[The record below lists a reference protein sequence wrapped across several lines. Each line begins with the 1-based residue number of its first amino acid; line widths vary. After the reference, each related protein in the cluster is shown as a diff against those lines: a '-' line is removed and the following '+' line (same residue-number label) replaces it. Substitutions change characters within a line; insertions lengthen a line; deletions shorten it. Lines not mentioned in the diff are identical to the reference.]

1 MEKKRL
7 VLFFTALLI
16 FIFLEERHSSAKS
29 DIIQI
34 GVDNANVRSEPA
46 MTASVIGSAKRNE
59 QFQVLKEKYDWYQI
73 QLSGGKKGWVASYI
87 GTKSSGNSPVPV
99 NSGPSIQTGTIT
111 ADRVNIRNSPSL
123 SASIIGKVNTGD
135 QVDIVSITKG
145 WVRIRYQYETAW
157 VSSQFVRSQ
166 SAQSNS
172 SQNTSSTDDFV
183 IITNGGTNIRTSPST
198 SSSVIVKGTPGE
210 RYPITGREG
219 EWYKISLVNGNEAYV
234 ASWVVSSSNDKTSS
248 AKNSNSL
255 NGKVIVLD
263 PGHGGIDGGTTG
275 TQGTIEKNVTLKTAE
290 RLAKKLQQEGATV
303 VMTRST
309 DTYVPLPSRTDHA
322 HYHNAD
328 AFISIHYDGA
338 HEKSAA
344 GFTTYY
350 YHQSQK
356 QLANSIN
363 NGLSNSMSAKNRG
376 MRNGDYFVLREN
388 NQPAILLELGYLTNS
403 YEASSIVTE
412 SYQQLATNGI
422 YNGLL
427 SYFSN

>member
-34 GVDNANVRSEPA
+34 SVDNANVRSEPA
-46 MTASVIGSAKRNE
+46 MTASVIGSTKRNE

-73 QLSGGKKGWVASYI
+73 QLTDGKKGWVASYI
-87 GTKSSGNSPVPV
+87 VTKGSGNSPAPV
-99 NSGPSIQTGTIT
+99 NSEPSSQIGTIT
-111 ADRVNIRNSPSL
+111 ADHVNVRDTPSL
-123 SASIIGKVNTGD
+123 SASIIGKVNNGD
-135 QVDIVSITKG
+135 QVNITSTTKG
-145 WVRIRYQYETAW
+145 WVQIGYQNETAW
-157 VSSQFVRSQ
+157 VSSRFVRSQ
-166 SAQSNS
+166 SAQR
-172 SQNTSSTDDFV
+172 TASTDDFV
-183 IITNGGTNIRTSPST
+183 IITNEGTNIRTSPST
-198 SSSVIVKGTPGE
+198 SSSVIVKGTSGE

-234 ASWVVSSSNDKTSS
+234 ASWVVSSSNNKTSS
-248 AKNSNSL
+248 ARNSNSL

-275 TQGTIEKNVTLKTAE
+275 TQGTIEKNVTLQTAE

-309 DTYVPLPSRTDHA
+309 DTYVPLPSRTNHA
-322 HYHNAD
+322 HYQDAD
-328 AFISIHYDGA
+328 VFISIHYDGS

-363 NGLSNSMSAKNRG
+363 NGLANSMSSKNRG
-376 MRNGDYFVLREN
+376 IRNGDYFILREN

-403 YEASSIVTE
+403 YEESSIVRE